1 MIRIHN
7 LETGEIIDRD
17 FSEQELLEKQKR
29 NDAINQELQKKQD
42 ELEATQSAKDQ
53 AQAKLLALGL
63 NADDLKALGLQHNL

>member
-63 NADDLKALGLQHNL
+63 NADDLKALGL